1 MRTSQKRKNSEI
13 TRRKNQF
20 TPSLYAKRNSNNFKK
35 KNNIKNQNNNIENS
49 VDENLTYNND
59 NQYND
64 IFSEQSQK
72 SFKIKGKVKY
82 NKEKKEQNEIIV
94 DENENE
100 NEENEEEDDIVQ
112 KRVVVEN
119 ALRNKLFNRGKKQKR
134 NNSAEIRNK
143 K

>member
-1 MRTSQKRKNSEI
+1 M
-13 TRRKNQF
+13 
-20 TPSLYAKRNSNNFKK
+20 
-35 KNNIKNQNNNIENS
+35 KNQNNNIENS

-64 IFSEQSQK
+64 IFSEQSLK

-100 NEENEEEDDIVQ
+100 ENEENEEEDDIVQ

-119 ALRNKLFNRGKKQKR
+119 ALRNKLFNSGNKKKR
-134 NNSAEIRNK
+134 NQSAELRNK

>member
-1 MRTSQKRKNSEI
+1 M
-13 TRRKNQF
+13 
-20 TPSLYAKRNSNNFKK
+20 
-35 KNNIKNQNNNIENS
+35 KNQNNNIENS
-49 VDENLTYNND
+49 VDENLTYNN
-59 NQYND
+59 NVRYND

-119 ALRNKLFNRGKKQKR
+119 ALRNKLFNSGNKKKR
-134 NNSAEIRNK
+134 NQSAELRNK

>member
-1 MRTSQKRKNSEI
+1 M
-13 TRRKNQF
+13 
-20 TPSLYAKRNSNNFKK
+20 
-35 KNNIKNQNNNIENS
+35 KNQNNNIENS

-119 ALRNKLFNRGKKQKR
+119 ALRNKLFNRGNKKKR
-134 NNSAEIRNK
+134 NQSAELRNK